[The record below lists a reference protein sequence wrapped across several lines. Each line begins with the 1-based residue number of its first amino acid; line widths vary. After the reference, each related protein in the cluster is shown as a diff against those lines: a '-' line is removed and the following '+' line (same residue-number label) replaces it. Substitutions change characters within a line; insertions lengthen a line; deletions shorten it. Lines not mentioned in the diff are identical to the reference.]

1 VKTYAVALEN
11 IMEKRATPVTPEAT
25 VKSPKEPGVSAA
37 AVDKIPFTATT
48 IVTVFAPAVLSTY
61 RSKIVPLAALSA
73 APSNVP
79 VGRVI
84 AVAAADVEV
93 MYPVAT
99 SAAVAVAVALIAEV
113 VACVTLPVPAILPVT
128 LPVRLP
134 TKPLLDVT
142 GPEKVVDAMIEFLLC
157 YSTYAHTVS
166 ITSAKPV
173 CMSRGSW
180 VTYVLSLYMRGVK
193 RT

>member
-1 VKTYAVALEN
+1 ML
-11 IMEKRATPVTPEAT
+11 
-25 VKSPKEPGVSAA
+25 
-37 AVDKIPFTATT
+37 
-48 IVTVFAPAVLSTY
+48 APAVLSIY
-61 RSKIVPLAALSA
+61 RLKIVPLAALSA

-79 VGRVI
+79 VGKVI

-99 SAAVAVAVALIAEV
+99 CAAVAVAVALMAEV
-113 VACVTLPVPAILPVT
+113 VACVTLLVPAILPVT
-128 LPVRLP
+128 LPVTLPVRSP
-134 TKPLLDVT
+134 TKPFEDVT
-142 GPEKVVDAMIEFLLC
+142 GPENVVDAMIEFLLC

-180 VTYVLSLYMRGVK
+180 LVCFYQFI
-193 RT
+193 

>member
-113 VACVTLPVPAILPVT
+113 VACVTLPVPAILPV
-128 LPVRLP
+128 RLP